1 MPEVARLN
9 CTACRAHR
17 HAGGNPAAASNLG
30 PQLSTRCAGIGKLAR
45 LVALAAGLAAVPAH
59 ADETLRVGKAVPEAF
74 SFVPLDVGMRQNL
87 FKQNGLAID
96 EIAFA
101 GDAKL
106 QQAMAADS
114 LDIAL
119 GSGPAMG
126 FIAKGSPV
134 KAIAAMAGPPLDLV
148 IVVRPD
154 GPRTVAELRGKTI
167 SVSTVGGLTYWLV
180 SETSRQQGW
189 GPDGIDIAPMG
200 AMPPQIAALQ
210 RGDIDGVVTDI
221 STALDLE
228 RAGKARV
235 LTRFGQIVKDFH
247 VHVIYATDRMI
258 ASRPAA
264 IRAFLKG
271 WFEAI
276 AFMRHNKAA
285 TVAIATQVIG
295 KDDDINGKTYDALMP
310 MFSDD
315 GRFDAKALDTLAKS
329 FVALKVLPSE
339 PDMSKLY
346 TEAFLPAK

>member
-1 MPEVARLN
+1 M
-9 CTACRAHR
+9 RAVR
-17 HAGGNPAAASNLG
+17 TISLFAAALMIAFAAM
-30 PQLSTRCAGIGKLAR
+30 PAR
-45 LVALAAGLAAVPAH
+45 AN
-59 ADETLRVGKAVPEAF
+59 ETVRVGKAVPEAF
-74 SFVPLDVGMRQNL
+74 SFVPLDVGMRKGL
-87 FKQNGLAID
+87 FKQNGLEID

-154 GPRTVAELRGKTI
+154 GPTTAAELKGKKV

-189 GPDGIDIAPMG
+189 GPNGIAIAPMG
-200 AMPPQIAALQ
+200 AMAPQIAALQ

-221 STALDLE
+221 STAFDLE
-228 RAGKARV
+228 TTGKARV
-235 LTRFGQIVKDFH
+235 LMRFGKIVKDFH
-247 VHVIYATDRMI
+247 VHVIYATDNLI
-258 ASRPAA
+258 ANRPDA

-276 AFMRHNKAA
+276 AFMRHNKSE

-295 KDDDINGKTYDALMP
+295 KDDDINGKTYDELMP

-315 GRFDAKALDTLAKS
+315 GRFNPKALQTLATS
-329 FVALKVLPSE
+329 FVELKVLPAE
-339 PDMSKLY
+339 PDMSRLY
-346 TEAFLPAK
+346 TEAFLPTRAPAQ

>member
-1 MPEVARLN
+1 MSF
-9 CTACRAHR
+9 R
-17 HAGGNPAAASNLG
+17 HAIALFAAAL
-30 PQLSTRCAGIGKLAR
+30 I
-45 LVALAAGLAAVPAH
+45 VACVVQPSL
-59 ADETLRVGKAVPEAF
+59 ADETLRVGKAVPESFA
-74 SFVPLDVGMRQNL
+74 FVPLDIGMHEGL
-87 FKQNGLAID
+87 FKHNGIGIE

-119 GSGPAMG
+119 GSGPAMA
-126 FIAKGSPV
+126 FIAKGAPT
-134 KAIAAMAGPPLDLV
+134 KAIAVMGNAPLDLT

-154 GPRTVAELRGKTI
+154 GPKSAAELKGKKI

-189 GPDGIDIAPMG
+189 GPDGIAIAPMG
-200 AMPPQIAALQ
+200 SMAPQIAALE

-221 STALDLE
+221 STALELE
-228 RAGKARV
+228 KLGKARI

-247 VHVIYATDRMI
+247 VHIIYATDKII
-258 ASRPAA
+258 ASRPDTV
-264 IRAFLKG
+264 RAFLRG

-276 AFMRHNKAA
+276 AFMRHNKAGA
-285 TVAIATQVIG
+285 VSIATQVIG
-295 KDDDINGKTYDALMP
+295 KDDDINGKTYDELMP

-315 GRFDAKALDTLAKS
+315 GRFDAKALDTLANS
-329 FVALKVLPSE
+329 YIELKVLPTA

-346 TEAFLPAK
+346 TEAFLPPK

>member
-1 MPEVARLN
+1 MSFR
-9 CTACRAHR
+9 RAI
-17 HAGGNPAAASNLG
+17 ALLAAALISA
-30 PQLSTRCAGIGKLAR
+30 CAVEPSL
-45 LVALAAGLAAVPAH
+45 
-59 ADETLRVGKAVPEAF
+59 ADETLRVGKAVPESFA
-74 SFVPLDVGMRQNL
+74 FVPLDVGMREGL
-87 FKQNGLAID
+87 FKRNGIAID

-114 LDIAL
+114 PDIAL
-119 GSGPAMG
+119 SSGPAMA
-126 FIAKGSPV
+126 FIAKGAPT
-134 KAIAAMAGPPLDLV
+134 KAIAAMGGPPLDLT

-154 GPRTVAELRGKTI
+154 GPKSTVDLKGKRV

-189 GPDGIDIAPMG
+189 GPDGIAIAPMG
-200 AMPPQIAALQ
+200 SMAPQIAALE

-221 STALDLE
+221 STALELE
-228 RAGKARV
+228 KLGKARI

-247 VHVIYATDRMI
+247 VHVIYATDKVI
-258 ASRPAA
+258 ASKPDA

-276 AFMRHNKAA
+276 AFMRHNKADA
-285 TVAIATQVIG
+285 VAIATQVIG
-295 KDDDINGKTYDALMP
+295 KDDDINGKTYDELMP

-315 GRFDAKALDTLAKS
+315 GRFDAKALDTLAHS
-329 FVALKVLPSE
+329 YVELKVLPTA

-346 TEAFLPAK
+346 TEAFLPPK

>member
-1 MPEVARLN
+1 MSFR
-9 CTACRAHR
+9 RAI
-17 HAGGNPAAASNLG
+17 ALLAAALISA
-30 PQLSTRCAGIGKLAR
+30 CAVEPSL
-45 LVALAAGLAAVPAH
+45 
-59 ADETLRVGKAVPEAF
+59 ADETLRVGKAVPESFA
-74 SFVPLDVGMRQNL
+74 FVPLDVGMREGL
-87 FKQNGLAID
+87 FKRNGIAID

-119 GSGPAMG
+119 SSGPAMA
-126 FIAKGSPV
+126 FIAKGAPT
-134 KAIAAMAGPPLDLV
+134 KAIAAMGGPPLDLT

-154 GPRTVAELRGKTI
+154 GPKSTVDLKGKRV

-189 GPDGIDIAPMG
+189 GPDGIVIAPMG
-200 AMPPQIAALQ
+200 NMAPQIAALE

-221 STALDLE
+221 STALELE
-228 RAGKARV
+228 KLGKARI

-247 VHVIYATDRMI
+247 VHVIYATDKVI
-258 ASRPAA
+258 ASKPDA

-276 AFMRHNKAA
+276 AFMRHNKADA
-285 TVAIATQVIG
+285 VAIATQVIG
-295 KDDDINGKTYDALMP
+295 KDDDINGKTYDELMP

-315 GRFDAKALDTLAKS
+315 GRFDAKALDTLAHS
-329 FVALKVLPSE
+329 YVELKVLPTA

-346 TEAFLPAK
+346 TEAFLPPK

>member
-1 MPEVARLN
+1 MSF
-9 CTACRAHR
+9 R
-17 HAGGNPAAASNLG
+17 HTIAGLLAAAFISVCVIQ
-30 PQLSTRCAGIGKLAR
+30 PSR
-45 LVALAAGLAAVPAH
+45 
-59 ADETLRVGKAVPEAF
+59 ADETLRVGKAVPESFA
-74 SFVPLDVGMRQNL
+74 FVPLDIGMHEGL
-87 FKQNGLAID
+87 FKRIGIGID

-119 GSGPAMG
+119 GSGPAMA
-126 FIAKGSPV
+126 FIAKGAPT
-134 KAIAAMAGPPLDLV
+134 KAIAAMGGAPLDLT

-154 GPRTVAELRGKTI
+154 GPKSAAELKGKKI

-189 GPDGIDIAPMG
+189 GPDGIAIAPMG
-200 AMPPQIAALQ
+200 SMAPQIAALE

-221 STALDLE
+221 STALELE
-228 RAGKARV
+228 KLGKARI

-247 VHVIYATDRMI
+247 VHIIYATDKVI
-258 ASRPAA
+258 ANKPDSV
-264 IRAFLKG
+264 RAFLKG

-276 AFMRHNKAA
+276 AFMRHNKAGA
-285 TVAIATQVIG
+285 VSIATQVIG
-295 KDDDINGKTYDALMP
+295 KDDDINGKTYDELMP

-315 GRFDAKALDTLAKS
+315 GRFDAKALDTLANS
-329 FVALKVLPSE
+329 YIELKVLPTA

-346 TEAFLPAK
+346 TEAFLPPK

>member
-1 MPEVARLN
+1 MSFR
-9 CTACRAHR
+9 RAI
-17 HAGGNPAAASNLG
+17 ALLAAALISA
-30 PQLSTRCAGIGKLAR
+30 CAVEPSL
-45 LVALAAGLAAVPAH
+45 
-59 ADETLRVGKAVPEAF
+59 ADETLRVGKAVPESFA
-74 SFVPLDVGMRQNL
+74 FVPLDVGMREGL
-87 FKQNGLAID
+87 FKRNGIAID

-119 GSGPAMG
+119 SSGPAMA
-126 FIAKGSPV
+126 FIAKGAPT
-134 KAIAAMAGPPLDLV
+134 KAIAAMGGPPLDLT

-154 GPRTVAELRGKTI
+154 GPKSTADLKGKKV

-189 GPDGIDIAPMG
+189 GPDGIVIAPMG
-200 AMPPQIAALQ
+200 NMAPQIAALE

-221 STALDLE
+221 STALELE
-228 RAGKARV
+228 KLGKARI

-247 VHVIYATDRMI
+247 VHVIYATDKVI
-258 ASRPAA
+258 ASKPDA

-276 AFMRHNKAA
+276 AFMRHNKAD
-285 TVAIATQVIG
+285 VVSIATQVIG
-295 KDDDINGKTYDALMP
+295 KDDDINGKTYDELMP

-315 GRFDAKALDTLAKS
+315 GRFDAKALDTLAHS
-329 FVALKVLPSE
+329 YVELKVLPTA

-346 TEAFLPAK
+346 TEAFLPPK

>member
-1 MPEVARLN
+1 M
-9 CTACRAHR
+9 RAVR
-17 HAGGNPAAASNLG
+17 TISLFAAALMVAFAAM
-30 PQLSTRCAGIGKLAR
+30 PAR
-45 LVALAAGLAAVPAH
+45 AN
-59 ADETLRVGKAVPEAF
+59 ETLRVGKAVPEAF
-74 SFVPLDVGMRQNL
+74 SFVPLDVGMRESL
-87 FKQNGLAID
+87 FKQNGLDID

-134 KAIAAMAGPPLDLV
+134 KAIAAMAGPPLDLT

-154 GPRTVAELRGKTI
+154 GPRTAAELKGKTV

-189 GPDGIDIAPMG
+189 GPNGINIAPMG
-200 AMPPQIAALQ
+200 AMAPQIAALQ

-228 RAGKARV
+228 RTGKARV
-235 LTRFGQIVKDFH
+235 LMRFGQIVKDFH
-247 VHVIYATDRMI
+247 VHVIYATDNLI
-258 ASRPAA
+258 ANRPDA

-276 AFMRHNKAA
+276 AFMRHNKSE
-285 TVAIATQVIG
+285 TVAIATQIIG
-295 KDDDINGKTYDALMP
+295 KDDDINGKTYDELMP

-315 GRFDAKALDTLAKS
+315 GRFNPRALQTLAKS
-329 FVALKVLPSE
+329 FVELKVLPAE
-339 PDMSKLY
+339 PDMSRLY
-346 TEAFLPAK
+346 TEAFLPTRAPVQ

>member
-1 MPEVARLN
+1 MKA
-9 CTACRAHR
+9 
-17 HAGGNPAAASNLG
+17 
-30 PQLSTRCAGIGKLAR
+30 TRTIFLLA
-45 LVALAAGLAAVPAH
+45 ALAGMLAIATPAR
-59 ADETLRVGKAVPEAF
+59 ADETLRVGKAVPESFA
-74 SFVPLDVGMRQNL
+74 FVPLDVGIRQSL
-87 FKQNGLAID
+87 FKNDGITVD
-96 EIAFA
+96 EISFA

-126 FIAKGSPV
+126 FIAKGAPV
-134 KAIAAMAGPPLDLV
+134 KAIAAMAGPPLDLM

-154 GPRTVAELRGKTI
+154 GPKTVAELKGKKI

-180 SETSRQQGW
+180 SETARQQGW
-189 GPDGIDIAPMG
+189 GPNGIDIAPMG
-200 AMPPQIAALQ
+200 AMAPQITALE

-247 VHVIYATDRMI
+247 VHVIYATDKLI
-258 ASRPAA
+258 ASRPEA
-264 IRAFLKG
+264 IRGFLKG
-271 WFEAI
+271 WFAAI

-295 KDDDINGKTYDALMP
+295 KDDDINGKTYDELMP

-315 GRFDAKALDTLAKS
+315 GRFDPKALDTLANS
-329 FVALKVLPSE
+329 WVELKVLPQA
-339 PDMSKLY
+339 PDPKTLY
-346 TEAFLPAK
+346 TEAFLPAAKAP

>member
-1 MPEVARLN
+1 MSF
-9 CTACRAHR
+9 R
-17 HAGGNPAAASNLG
+17 HAIAALLAAALIG
-30 PQLSTRCAGIGKLAR
+30 VCATESSS
-45 LVALAAGLAAVPAH
+45 
-59 ADETLRVGKAVPEAF
+59 ADETLRVGKAVPESFA
-74 SFVPLDVGMRQNL
+74 FVPLDIGMHEGL
-87 FKQNGLAID
+87 FKRNGIGID

-119 GSGPAMG
+119 GSGPAMA
-126 FIAKGSPV
+126 FIAKGAPT
-134 KAIAAMAGPPLDLV
+134 KAVAAMGGPPLDLT

-154 GPRTVAELRGKTI
+154 GPKSAVELKGKKI

-189 GPDGIDIAPMG
+189 GPDGITIAPMG
-200 AMPPQIAALQ
+200 SMAPQIAALE

-221 STALDLE
+221 STALELE
-228 RAGKARV
+228 KLGKARI

-247 VHVIYATDRMI
+247 VHIIYATDKVI
-258 ASRPAA
+258 ANKPDTV
-264 IRAFLKG
+264 RAFLKD

-276 AFMRHNKAA
+276 AFMRHNKAGA
-285 TVAIATQVIG
+285 VSIATQVIG
-295 KDDDINGKTYDALMP
+295 KDDDINGKTYDELMP

-315 GRFDAKALDTLAKS
+315 GRFDAKALDTLANS
-329 FVALKVLPSE
+329 YVELKVLPTA

-346 TEAFLPAK
+346 TETFLPPK

>member
-1 MPEVARLN
+1 MSF
-9 CTACRAHR
+9 R
-17 HAGGNPAAASNLG
+17 HAIAALLAAALISACVVQPSL
-30 PQLSTRCAGIGKLAR
+30 
-45 LVALAAGLAAVPAH
+45 
-59 ADETLRVGKAVPEAF
+59 ADETLRVGKAVPESFA
-74 SFVPLDVGMRQNL
+74 FVPLDIGMHEGL
-87 FKQNGLAID
+87 FKRNGIGID

-119 GSGPAMG
+119 GSGPAMA
-126 FIAKGSPV
+126 FIAKGAPT
-134 KAIAAMAGPPLDLV
+134 KAIAAMGGPPLDLT

-154 GPRTVAELRGKTI
+154 GPKSAAELKGKKI

-189 GPDGIDIAPMG
+189 GPDGIAIAPMG
-200 AMPPQIAALQ
+200 SMAPQIAALE

-221 STALDLE
+221 STALELE
-228 RAGKARV
+228 KLGKARI

-247 VHVIYATDRMI
+247 VHIIYATDKVI
-258 ASRPAA
+258 ASKPDTV
-264 IRAFLKG
+264 RAFLKG

-276 AFMRHNKAA
+276 AFMRHNKAGA
-285 TVAIATQVIG
+285 VSIATQVIG
-295 KDDDINGKTYDALMP
+295 KDDDINGKTYDELMP

-315 GRFDAKALDTLAKS
+315 GRFDAKALDTLANS
-329 FVALKVLPSE
+329 YVELKVLPTA

-346 TEAFLPAK
+346 TEAFLPPK